1 MKIDVLPWT
10 EKYRPKSLDDVV
22 GQKEIIKV
30 LKAFTKKRNMPNL
43 LFTGPPGVGKTTSTL
58 ALARE
63 LYGEDYKE
71 HILELNASDDR
82 GIGIVRGK
90 IKEFSRTVALHEVP
104 FKIVFLD
111 EADALTSDAQHA
123 LRRTMEMYADITRFI
138 LSCNYSSKI
147 IEPLQ
152 SRTSVFRFK
161 PVTGDEIKDM
171 LKTVIEKENLEVDS
185 EALDAIIYVSDGDM
199 RRAINVLQ
207 GAAMQTDKIT
217 EKTIYAISSRA
228 RPTEVQ
234 DILKFAMGGEFN
246 KARKNL
252 DKLMVEYGMDGEDIL
267 LQMYYET
274 INMDIGDKTKVK
286 IVDKIGEYNF
296 RMVEGANE
304 RIQLEALLA
313 QLMNLE

>member
-1 MKIDVLPWT
+1 
-10 EKYRPKSLDDVV
+10 
-22 GQKEIIKV
+22 
-30 LKAFTKKRNMPNL
+30 
-43 LFTGPPGVGKTTSTL
+43 
-58 ALARE
+58 
-63 LYGEDYKE
+63 
-71 HILELNASDDR
+71 
-82 GIGIVRGK
+82 
-90 IKEFSRTVALHEVP
+90 
-104 FKIVFLD
+104 
-111 EADALTSDAQHA
+111 
-123 LRRTMEMYADITRFI
+123 
-138 LSCNYSSKI
+138 
-147 IEPLQ
+147 
-152 SRTSVFRFK
+152 
-161 PVTGDEIKDM
+161 VTGDEIKDM